1 MLTRGI
7 SEGWM
12 TESAR
17 KNVLNIQHI
26 FLSSLN
32 TPLIKL
38 VYNQN
43 VIKSQPHAEK
53 KFGAILI
60 FIHGLCHM
68 YKSNLLFLTFR
79 WKMFTFIV

>member
-7 SEGWM
+7 SEVWM

-17 KNVLNIQHI
+17 NIQHI
-26 FLSSLN
+26 FLGSLN

-53 KFGAILI
+53 KVW
-60 FIHGLCHM
+60 CHTYFYSWAM
-68 YKSNLLFLTFR
+68 SH
-79 WKMFTFIV
+79 V

>member
-7 SEGWM
+7 LEGWM

-26 FLSSLN
+26 LCVGSLN

-38 VYNQN
+38 LHYQN
-43 VIKSQPHAEK
+43 VIKSQPYAGK
-53 KFGAILI
+53 KFGVILI
-60 FIHGLCHM
+60 FIHGLYHM
-68 YKSNLLFLTFR
+68 YKLNLLFLKFH
-79 WKMFTFIV
+79 WKSSLL

>member
-1 MLTRGI
+1 MDDRERSQKCSKHT
-7 SEGWM
+7 
-12 TESAR
+12 T
-17 KNVLNIQHI
+17 H
-26 FLSSLN
+26 FLGSLN

-38 VYNQN
+38 VYYQN

-68 YKSNLLFLTFR
+68 YKLNLLFLKFR